1 MAKPLASIKDKWLAM
16 PIRERVFLILSLTL
30 SLTLLITAATF
41 IASCIS
47 IYSAGGSQPYTR
59 EIVNERLSAIL
70 PLNLLTVLGV
80 VGIGVFSLFTN
91 EKGSPSARISK
102 AALLKIT
109 KRSLRGAT
117 PSETHNSLKEKEEKT
132 RRIILISVIA
142 LSVVV
147 FAVAAFFVLD
157 TRRYQSDDFN
167 TDIAYS
173 VIIALTAALISFGSV
188 FAGGIL
194 RDRSYE
200 REIESLRGE
209 VKALRAK
216 GLIGSVAEATALG
229 DGHAVLLLRLGIIAL
244 AITFII
250 VGIFNGGMSDVLG
263 KAVRICTECIGLG

>member
-1 MAKPLASIKDKWLAM
+1 M
-16 PIRERVFLILSLTL
+16 PIRERVFLILSLAL
-30 SLTLLITAATF
+30 SLTLLITAAVF

-70 PLNLLTVLGV
+70 PLNLLTLVGV
-80 VGIGVFSLFTN
+80 VGLGVFSLFTK
-91 EKGSPSARISK
+91 EKGSPRARISK
-102 AALLKIT
+102 AAHLKIT
-109 KRSLRGAT
+109 KRSLKGAE
-117 PSETHNSLKEKEEKT
+117 PSEAHNSLKEKEERT

-209 VKALRAK
+209 VRALRAK
-216 GLIGSVAEATALG
+216 GLIGEGAEANALG
-229 DGHAVLLLRLGIIAL
+229 EGHAVLLLRLVIIAV
-244 AITFII
+244 AVTFII

>member
-1 MAKPLASIKDKWLAM
+1 MAKPVASIKDKWLAM
-16 PIRERVFLILSLTL
+16 PIRERVFLILSLAL
-30 SLTLLITAATF
+30 SLTLLSTAAVF

-70 PLNLLTVLGV
+70 PLNLFTLVGV
-80 VGIGVFSLFTN
+80 VGLGVFSLFTKK
-91 EKGSPSARISK
+91 KGSSPARISK
-102 AALLKIT
+102 AAHLKIT
-109 KRSLRGAT
+109 KRLLKGAA
-117 PSETHNSLKEKEEKT
+117 PSEAHNSLKEKEERT

-194 RDRSYE
+194 RKRNSVHLVDRKY
-200 REIESLRGE
+200 
-209 VKALRAK
+209 
-216 GLIGSVAEATALG
+216 
-229 DGHAVLLLRLGIIAL
+229 
-244 AITFII
+244 
-250 VGIFNGGMSDVLG
+250 
-263 KAVRICTECIGLG
+263 